1 MKYIRNKGYAPID
14 KATKETFLEVLENL
28 TFWDGKHELAIH
40 AARLLLGKGIQFS
53 SDTEEIENFI
63 NEVFDYNNITQFLF
77 TATYWMSK
85 EGRVIATV
93 SKQGDKYWLEI
104 AKPEW
109 YNQMAKVRITPK
121 LAILYKNTE
130 ISSNK
135 YVIREKWDDEKVVR
149 EIYTADNARIS
160 LQGLNTE
167 LKEDERIPEVTYHN
181 LGFVPIFEMLNNPIL
196 GTTLNQKATGDNA
209 YKVLADTYPV
219 ENLELLINHLYK
231 TVSEETVLNQSKVIG
246 YYDNQNISKLSEQ
259 GSRLKYLAKRL
270 FFNVKT
276 PSGTGNEPSFEK
288 LQPVGGYI
296 EELTNVIKK
305 FKGQYYDGAGYST
318 QDDAQMDTATQTL
331 YAKSKDV
338 ATTKMKRDQLTEVM
352 LHLIDTILIL
362 AGKLKEEE
370 RDKKRPYS
378 FEIRENLNISETETI
393 NNEIL
398 KLDNGLA
405 THAEALAN
413 IRGISEQE
421 AESIS
426 KKIKEEQE
434 AEQQKQI
441 DQMGAYEQGLRTD
454 QNGEPTTTSTNEVK
468 KAAANE
474 TSNN

>member
-1 MKYIRNKGYAPID
+1 MKIKRNKGYSANINQP
-14 KATKETFLEVLENL
+14 TESFLEQLENL
-28 TFWDGKHELAIH
+28 TFWDGKHELGIH

-53 SDTEEIENFI
+53 SDQSEIEDFI

-77 TATYWMSK
+77 SATYWMSK
-85 EGRVIATV
+85 KGRVIATV
-93 SKQGDKYWLEI
+93 SRQGDKYWLEL

-109 YNQMAKVRITPK
+109 YNQMAKIRITPK

-135 YVIREKWDDEKVVR
+135 YVIREKWDSEKVVR
-149 EIYTADNARIS
+149 EIYNADNAKIS
-160 LQGLNTE
+160 LQGLNET
-167 LKEDERIPEVTYHN
+167 LKKDEQIPEITYHN

-196 GTTLNQKATGDNA
+196 GTTLNQKATGDGA
-209 YKVLADTYPV
+209 YEVLADAYPV
-219 ENLELLINHLYK
+219 QSLELLINHLYK

-305 FKGQYYDGAGYST
+305 FKAQYYDGAGYST
-318 QDDAQMDTATQTL
+318 QDDSQLDTATQTL

-352 LHLIDTILIL
+352 LHIIDTVLML
-362 AGKLKEEE
+362 AGKITREDTAE
-370 RDKKRPYS
+370 KRPYS

-405 THAEALAN
+405 THPEALAN

-426 KKIKEEQE
+426 KKIKEEQQQ
-434 AEQQKQI
+434 EQQDQL
-441 DQMGAYEQGLRTD
+441 DQMGQYEAGLR
-454 QNGEPTTTSTNEVK
+454 QPEETTNTTNTIK

-474 TSNN
+474 TS

>member
-1 MKYIRNKGYAPID
+1 MKIKRNKGYGANINQP
-14 KATKETFLEVLENL
+14 TESFLEQLENL
-28 TFWDGKHELAIH
+28 TFWDGKHELGIH

-53 SDTEEIENFI
+53 SDQPEIENFI

-77 TATYWMSK
+77 SATYWMSK
-85 EGRVIATV
+85 KGRVIATV
-93 SKQGDKYWLEI
+93 SRQGDKYWLEL

-109 YNQMAKVRITPK
+109 YNQMAKIRITPK

-135 YVIREKWDDEKVVR
+135 YVIREKWDSEKVVR
-149 EIYTADNARIS
+149 EIYSADNAKIS
-160 LQGLNTE
+160 LQGLNET
-167 LKEDERIPEVTYHN
+167 LSKDEQIPEITYHN

-196 GTTLNQKATGDNA
+196 GTTLNQKATGDGA
-209 YKVLADTYPV
+209 YEVLADAYPV
-219 ENLELLINHLYK
+219 QSLELLINHLYK

-305 FKGQYYDGAGYST
+305 FKAQYYDGAGYST
-318 QDDAQMDTATQTL
+318 QDDSQLDTATQTL

-352 LHLIDTILIL
+352 LHIIDTVLML
-362 AGKLKEEE
+362 AKKITSEDTAE
-370 RDKKRPYS
+370 KRPYS

-405 THAEALAN
+405 THPEALAN

-426 KKIKEEQE
+426 KKIKEEQQQ
-434 AEQQKQI
+434 EQQDQL
-441 DQMGAYEQGLRTD
+441 DQMGQYEAGLR
-454 QNGEPTTTSTNEVK
+454 QPEETTNSTNTIK

-474 TSNN
+474 TS

>member
-1 MKYIRNKGYAPID
+1 
-14 KATKETFLEVLENL
+14 
-28 TFWDGKHELAIH
+28 
-40 AARLLLGKGIQFS
+40 
-53 SDTEEIENFI
+53 
-63 NEVFDYNNITQFLF
+63 
-77 TATYWMSK
+77 
-85 EGRVIATV
+85 
-93 SKQGDKYWLEI
+93 
-104 AKPEW
+104 
-109 YNQMAKVRITPK
+109 
-121 LAILYKNTE
+121 
-130 ISSNK
+130 
-135 YVIREKWDDEKVVR
+135 
-149 EIYTADNARIS
+149 
-160 LQGLNTE
+160 
-167 LKEDERIPEVTYHN
+167 
-181 LGFVPIFEMLNNPIL
+181 MLNNPIL
-196 GTTLNQKATGDNA
+196 GTTLNQKATGDGA
-209 YKVLADTYPV
+209 YEVLADAYPV
-219 ENLELLINHLYK
+219 QSLELLINHLYK

-305 FKGQYYDGAGYST
+305 FKAQYYDGAGYST
-318 QDDAQMDTATQTL
+318 QDDSQLDTATQTL

-352 LHLIDTILIL
+352 LHIIDTVLML
-362 AGKLKEEE
+362 AKKITSEDTAE
-370 RDKKRPYS
+370 KRPYS

-405 THAEALAN
+405 THPEALAN

-426 KKIKEEQE
+426 KKIKEEQQQ
-434 AEQQKQI
+434 EQQDQL
-441 DQMGAYEQGLRTD
+441 DQMGQYEAGLR
-454 QNGEPTTTSTNEVK
+454 QPEETTNSTNTIK

-474 TSNN
+474 TS